1 MNAIE
6 WEDIAFSVE
15 ELAALYQEEDES
27 LWYLTECFAAS

>member
-15 ELAALYQEEDES
+15 ELAALYQEEDKF
-27 LWYLTECFAAS
+27 LWYLTEWFATS